1 MCNMKNGYNILSSH
15 IYLSEIFA
23 YVFFPRIHQPFLS
36 KCMLQMRKHRKL
48 NLIRICLWWTKVS
61 EAVCKRDWHN
71 VRLYLFINVQ
81 HFRLKNVKQW
91 IVRYKLRIARC
102 KLWPVRNKV
111 RILGSNFFLF
121 HGTSALPYYTQ
132 EPMAYSLVFCRNRTH
147 FCYSVDTSICASNN
161 VTTFFKYVSH
171 IFYYYI
177 FS

>member
-1 MCNMKNGYNILSSH
+1 MTTKLNTQWLRLKSIIVNAKHKLSNHNIIMCNMKNGYNILSSH

-36 KCMLQMRKHRKL
+36 KCMLQMRKHRTL

-91 IVRYKLRIARC
+91 IVRYKLRIARR

-111 RILGSNFFLF
+111 IILCSSFFF
-121 HGTSALPYYTQ
+121 IPWYK
-132 EPMAYSLVFCRNRTH
+132 
-147 FCYSVDTSICASNN
+147 CASILYTRTNG
-161 VTTFFKYVSH
+161 
-171 IFYYYI
+171 IFPCLL
-177 FS
+177 